1 MQGCHVPSLIGPQR
15 GFTRAARQ
23 CDISQPS
30 LTNAIIR
37 LEQELGGPLFE
48 RKLAVHRQAPN

>member
-1 MQGCHVPSLIGPQR
+1 MGIPAPGLGRAEAIDFAAKNGEDYRNNDPR
-15 GFTRAARQ
+15 G
-23 CDISQPS
+23 ISQPS

-48 RKLAVHRQAPN
+48 RNR